1 MEIKVYNM
9 QGKEVEVL
17 SLDGDIFEG
26 EIRSSVL
33 REAVL
38 AYRASHRQG
47 TASTKS
53 RAEVRGGGRKPWIQK
68 GTGRARAGSRRSP
81 LWVGGGVVFG
91 PKPRNF
97 KYRFPQKMKK
107 IALKSSL
114 RKKIKEGGL
123 IILNRISIKN
133 GKTKE
138 MAEFLQLLSLKGK
151 TLLVLEKPNEKII
164 RSASNLKNL
173 RLSPAVCLSAYDIVS
188 HKNICITKGALV
200 HIVERL
206 KKKNE

>member
-1 MEIKVYNM
+1 MEIKVYNIE
-9 QGKEVEVL
+9 GEEVEVL
-17 SLDGDIFEG
+17 SLEKDVFDHR
-26 EIRSSVL
+26 IRSSVL

-53 RAEVRGGGRKPWIQK
+53 RAQVKGGGRKPWIQK

-81 LWVGGGVVFG
+81 LWVGGGIIFG
-91 PKPRNF
+91 PRPRNF
-97 KYRFPQKMKK
+97 KYHFPQKMKK

-114 RKKIKEGGL
+114 RKKIREGGL
-123 IILNRISIKN
+123 IILDRISIKN

-138 MAEFLQLLSLKGK
+138 MAEFLQSFSLKGK
-151 TLLVLEKPNEKII
+151 TLLVLEEPDEKII

-173 RLSPAVCLSAYDIVS
+173 RLSSAFCLSAYDILS
-188 HKNICITKGALV
+188 HKNICITKGALL

-206 KKKNE
+206 RGKNE

>member
-1 MEIKVYNM
+1 METKVYNM

-53 RAEVRGGGRKPWIQK
+53 RAQVKGGGRKPWIQK

-81 LWVGGGVVFG
+81 LWVGGGVAFG
-91 PKPRNF
+91 PRPRNF
-97 KYRFPQKMKK
+97 RYHLPQKIKK

-114 RKKIKEGGL
+114 RKKLREGGL
-123 IILNRISIKN
+123 IILNRVSIKN

-138 MAEFLQLLSLKGK
+138 MAEFLQSLSLKGK
-151 TLLVLEKPNEKII
+151 TLLVLEEPNEKIV
-164 RSASNLKNL
+164 RSACNLKNL
-173 RLSPAVCLSAYDIVS
+173 RLSPAFCLSAYDILS
-188 HKNICITKGALV
+188 HKNICVTKGALAQ
-200 HIVERL
+200 IVERL

>member
-1 MEIKVYNM
+1 METKVYNL
-9 QGKEVEVL
+9 QGEEVEVF
-17 SLDGDIFEG
+17 SLDEDIFKG
-26 EIRSSVL
+26 KIRPWVL

-53 RAEVRGGGRKPWIQK
+53 RAQVKGGGRKPWIQK
-68 GTGRARAGSRRSP
+68 GTGRARAGSIRSP
-81 LWVGGGVVFG
+81 LWVGGGIVFG

-97 KYRFPQKMKK
+97 RYRLPQKIKK

-114 RKKIKEGGL
+114 RKKLREGSL
-123 IILNRISIKN
+123 IILDRISIKN

-138 MAEFLQLLSLKGK
+138 MAGFMQSLSLKGK

-173 RLSPAVCLSAYDIVS
+173 RLSAGVCLSAYDILS
-188 HKNICITKGALV
+188 HKNVCITKDALA
-200 HIVERL
+200 HIVKRL
-206 KKKNE
+206 REK

>member
-1 MEIKVYNM
+1 MEIKVYNIE
-9 QGKEVEVL
+9 GEEVEVL
-17 SLDGDIFEG
+17 SLEKDIFDHR
-26 EIRSSVL
+26 IRSSVL

-53 RAEVRGGGRKPWIQK
+53 RAQVKGGGRKPWIQK

-81 LWVGGGVVFG
+81 LWVGGGIIFG

-97 KYRFPQKMKK
+97 KYHFPQKMKK

-114 RKKIKEGGL
+114 RKKIREGGL
-123 IILNRISIKN
+123 IILDRIFIKN

-138 MAEFLQLLSLKGK
+138 MAEFLQSLSLKGK
-151 TLLVLEKPNEKII
+151 TLLVLEEPDEKII

-173 RLSPAVCLSAYDIVS
+173 RLSSAFCLSAYDILS
-188 HKNICITKGALV
+188 HKNICITKGALLN
-200 HIVERL
+200 IVERL
-206 KKKNE
+206 RGKK

>member
-1 MEIKVYNM
+1 METKVYNM

-17 SLDGDIFEG
+17 SLDEDIFEG
-26 EIRSSVL
+26 KIRSSVL

-53 RAEVRGGGRKPWIQK
+53 RAQVKGGGRKPWIQK

-81 LWVGGGVVFG
+81 LWVGGGIVFG
-91 PKPRNF
+91 PRPRNF
-97 KYRFPQKMKK
+97 RYHLPQKIKK

-114 RKKIKEGGL
+114 RKKIKEGGFIVL
-123 IILNRISIKN
+123 DRISVKN

-138 MAEFLQLLSLKGK
+138 MVEFLQRLSLKGK
-151 TLLVLEKPNEKII
+151 TLLVLEEPNEGII
-164 RSASNLKNL
+164 RSSSNLKNL
-173 RLSPAVCLSAYDIVS
+173 CLSSAFCLSAYDILS
-188 HKNICITKGALV
+188 HKNICITKGALA

-206 KKKNE
+206 REKDE